1 MTVREAAM
9 ILGVSVTTIRD
20 MIERGTLK
28 ARAVPTDLNQHG
40 IRWHIDARSVE
51 SEVKRQ
57 EMISLAQTAGTRKRG
72 RGRPRGS
79 SKVV

>member
-1 MTVREAAM
+1 MTVREAAR

-28 ARAVPTDLNQHG
+28 ARAVPTDLNQHC

-51 SEVKRQ
+51 TERNAA
-57 EMISLAQTAGTRKRG
+57 ETRKRG

-79 SKVV
+79 AKVV